1 MANEKFCLK
10 WNDFESSIS
19 GAFKEL
25 RDDND
30 FFDVTL
36 ACEDNQVKAHKVI
49 LSACSP
55 FFRTILR
62 KNPHQHPLLYL
73 KGLKYNDI
81 LSVLNFMYNGE
92 VNVAQEELDS
102 FLSVAED
109 LKIKGL
115 TQTAQSPGQN
125 KTTTKSAS
133 RKYEQESFMNNK
145 SEKSNNI
152 SVQRAPKPPRF
163 SSGYD
168 QAPTNLNPTAPRRRE
183 MEELPVIKTEAPQ
196 VYENIEEATQIVAAD
211 APLYTEP
218 EVYDQYEQTYQDH
231 GMEYAQTG
239 QFKDISQDP
248 YGHIKD
254 YVEKVQQGTGFSCT
268 ICGKLGRDMY
278 LMREHLEAQHDM
290 SPGYTC
296 NVCNQY
302 SKNFSTLKAHMKK
315 YH

>member
-115 TQTAQSPGQN
+115 TQTAQSPGQT
-125 KTTTKSAS
+125 KTTTKPAS

-145 SEKSNNI
+145 REKGNNI

-168 QAPTNLNPTAPRRRE
+168 QATTNLNSTAPRRRE
-183 MEELPVIKTEAPQ
+183 LEELPVIKTEAPL
-196 VYENIEEATQIVAAD
+196 VYEDIEEATQIVAAD
-211 APLYTEP
+211 APVYTEA
-218 EVYDQYEQTYQDH
+218 EVYDQYDQTYQEH
-231 GMEYAQTG
+231 GMEYAQAG
-239 QFKDISQDP
+239 QFKDMSQGND
-248 YGHIKD
+248 
-254 YVEKVQQGTGFSCT
+254 
-268 ICGKLGRDMY
+268 L
-278 LMREHLEAQHDM
+278 
-290 SPGYTC
+290 
-296 NVCNQY
+296 
-302 SKNFSTLKAHMKK
+302 
-315 YH
+315 